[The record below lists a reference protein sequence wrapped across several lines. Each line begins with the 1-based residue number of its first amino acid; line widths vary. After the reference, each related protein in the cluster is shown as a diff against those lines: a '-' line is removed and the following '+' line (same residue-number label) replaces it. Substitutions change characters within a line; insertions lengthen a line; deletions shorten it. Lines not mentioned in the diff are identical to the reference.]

1 MEADL
6 TVDMILSVFLVFT
19 RVAALIMTGP
29 FFSAVAFPK
38 QVKLFFAMATTILL
52 FFAIPAEGAFVS
64 ASDGTLFI
72 FTAIILEV
80 LVGVALGLVGQL
92 VFAGLEMA
100 GMLIS
105 LNTGLSFANMIDTMT
120 QQQNAV
126 LSNLFS
132 MVAVLV
138 FLSIDGDKI
147 YISALARSFELI
159 PVNEAQIHLAGPY
172 MLEIATYLFTI
183 GVQIASPFIIVLF
196 LLDVSL
202 AIFARI
208 MPQANMMFIALPIK
222 FGVGIALLMLALPYL
237 PTAFDMM
244 FQHLFDF
251 VAELM
256 GVIGPDQF

>member
-29 FFSAVAFPK
+29 FFSAAAFPK
-38 QVKLFFAMATTILL
+38 QVKLYFAMATTILL
-52 FFAIPAEGAFVS
+52 FFAIPADGAFVS
-64 ASDGTLFI
+64 ASDGTLVI

-132 MVAVLV
+132 MIAVLV

-222 FGVGIALLMLALPYL
+222 FGVGLALLMLAIPYL

-251 VAELM
+251 VAEVM
-256 GVIGPDQF
+256 GVIGPETF